1 MIPGIENT
9 PPEVA
14 FVLGAA
20 MMAAFQKRTTQ
31 ILDRFWPTEG
41 SK

>member
-14 FVLGAA
+14 FFFGAA
-20 MMAAFQKRTTQ
+20 MMAAFQKRTTMM
-31 ILDRFWPTEG
+31 LDRFWPTDSE
-41 SK
+41 